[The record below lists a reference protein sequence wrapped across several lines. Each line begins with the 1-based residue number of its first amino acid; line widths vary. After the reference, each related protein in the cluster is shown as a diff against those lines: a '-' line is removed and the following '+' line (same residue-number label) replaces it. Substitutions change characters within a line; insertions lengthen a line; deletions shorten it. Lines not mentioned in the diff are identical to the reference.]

1 MELDLEWQEPGW
13 RRVLEGIPRGT
24 EIPVERFFAI
34 LGSVDEEE
42 AREAALCLE
51 ERGVGLDV
59 SHLPQSGSGALLQR
73 LTLEAELVREGR
85 LPGGLEGGDPL
96 RLYWQELEQLPR
108 LTETQARESLSRGEN
123 PNRLTE
129 GLLWLVAQE
138 APAFAGQGVL
148 LLDLMQEGAMGLM
161 GAVEDAGEN
170 VLERARWHVR
180 QAMARAVALQYMV
193 SGEAQRLLASVR
205 AYQQADRR
213 LLERLGRNPGP
224 EELAQ
229 ELGMTVEEAQSLG
242 KMVRDAAAALRREP
256 KPEPEAEPEKVEDSD
271 YFQLRSQVEELLS
284 CLEPE
289 DRKILVLRFGLNG
302 KPPKS
307 QEETASLMG
316 LSLTELQ
323 GREQAAMALLRR
335 EGKSP
340 L

>member
-13 RRVLEGIPRGT
+13 RRVLEGMSRGT

-51 ERGVGLDV
+51 ERGIGLDV
-59 SHLPQSGSGALLQR
+59 SHLPQSGSGALAQR
-73 LTLEAELVREGR
+73 LSLEAELVREGR
-85 LPGGLEGGDPL
+85 LPGALEAGDPL
-96 RLYWQELEQLPR
+96 RLYWRELESLPHM
-108 LTETQARESLSRGEN
+108 TEAQVQEGLGRGEN
-123 PNRLTE
+123 LNRITE
-129 GLLWLVAQE
+129 GLLWLVAEE

-161 GAVEDAGEN
+161 GAMEDSDGDI
-170 VLERARWHVR
+170 LSRARWHVR

-205 AYQQADRR
+205 AYQRADRR

-229 ELGMTVEEAQSLG
+229 ELSMTVEEVQSLG
-242 KMVRDAAAALRREP
+242 KMVRDAAAARRRE
-256 KPEPEAEPEKVEDSD
+256 PEPEAEPEKIEDSD

-284 CLEPE
+284 CLDPE
-289 DRKILVLRFGLNG
+289 ARKILTVRFGLNG
-302 KPPKS
+302 KPPMS
-307 QEETASLMG
+307 QEAAANFLG
-316 LSLTELQ
+316 LSLGELLQ
-323 GREQAAMALLRR
+323 KEQAAMALLRQ
-335 EGKSP
+335 EGKD
-340 L
+340 LV

>member
-108 LTETQARESLSRGEN
+108 LTEAQARESLSRGEN

-161 GAVEDAGEN
+161 GAMEDAGEN

-213 LLERLGRNPGP
+213 LLERLGRKPGP

-229 ELGMTVEEAQSLG
+229 ELKNWYGPVIFVGDGANLCYNTIGIHEERFRLAPEHRRHQRASGVAL
-242 KMVRDAAAALRREP
+242 AAEAAIARGESGDGAALQPNYLRLSQAERERL
-256 KPEPEAEPEKVEDSD
+256 E
-271 YFQLRSQVEELLS
+271 RLS
-284 CLEPE
+284 
-289 DRKILVLRFGLNG
+289 K
-302 KPPKS
+302 
-307 QEETASLMG
+307 
-316 LSLTELQ
+316 
-323 GREQAAMALLRR
+323 
-335 EGKSP
+335 
-340 L
+340 